1 MPEKVIDKEFL
12 MVKIFTIY
20 DNCVHPH
27 VHAITRERTSKR
39 DREIKERVRLERQG
53 QGGREGESLSEYRT

>member
-1 MPEKVIDKEFL
+1 M
-12 MVKIFTIY
+12 IY
-20 DNCVHPH
+20 DNCVRPH